1 VSQLREQLLGYLLGA
16 LEADEIR
23 DIEKRLAESPQVRE
37 ELERLKVALF
47 PLESLRDVFEP
58 RGDLAERTCQRID
71 AQCAG
76 DQQTADQQTADQQ
89 AQAAAQ
95 TGDPERMVSPAGR
108 SLAPHAR
115 LEASPTIPRRSTGW
129 LDTFVS
135 VGVCTALALLFFPA
149 LLNSRELARR
159 NLCQANLRH
168 VGMAIELYHTRFGSI
183 PYIPL
188 QGPNSFVGY
197 YASVLR
203 DYAYLENDCQLICP
217 GSDIAAHR
225 NGFCV
230 PSQEVLERA
239 RPDELIRLRAL
250 AGGSYG
256 HHLGVFAETRHFA
269 PALHDRSQC
278 VIMTD
283 APDYHRPNFISSHHG
298 GQGMN
303 VLFADMRCL
312 FIRGCEILGPN
323 GKDNVFLNSD
333 GHIAAGLGYHDS
345 VIASSGISPRIITVS
360 LPDRP

>member
-1 VSQLREQLLGYLLGA
+1 MSQLREQLLGYLLGA

-23 DIEKRLAESPQVRE
+23 EIEKMLAESPQVRK
-37 ELERLKVALF
+37 ELERLKVSLF
-47 PLESLRDVFEP
+47 PLESLRQDFEP
-58 RGDLAERTCQRID
+58 KDDLAERTCQWVD
-71 AQCAG
+71 AHRTG
-76 DQQTADQQTADQQ
+76 DQHPSDQLVGNQ
-89 AQAAAQ
+89 ASHGAVTPDGQVPVA
-95 TGDPERMVSPAGR
+95 SPASVSAARGAHREGSPAVHYR
-108 SLAPHAR
+108 SA
-115 LEASPTIPRRSTGW
+115 GW

-135 VGVCTALALLFFPA
+135 VGVCTTLALLFFPA

-159 NLCQANLRH
+159 NLCQSNLSR

-188 QGPNSFVGY
+188 EGPNSFVGY

-203 DYAYLENDCQLICP
+203 DYAFLENDCQLICP
-217 GSDIAAHR
+217 GSEIAAHR

-230 PSQEVLERA
+230 PSREVLRRA
-239 RPDELIRLRAL
+239 QPDELIRLRSL

-256 HHLGVFAETRHFA
+256 HHLGVFAGTRHFA
-269 PALHDRSQC
+269 PILQNRSHC

-283 APDYHRPNFISSHHG
+283 APDYHRPNFISLHHG
-298 GQGMN
+298 GLGIN
-303 VLFADMRCL
+303 VLYADMRCA

-323 GKDNVFLNSD
+323 GKDNVFLNND

-360 LPDRP
+360 LPGRP